1 LAAQGGSKTKRP
13 TPRPPKGELLKVPI
27 VKYMDRLENGVKIMY
42 NPGMID
48 KVSDEQNRRIREQQ
62 SIAQAWN
69 QVERKPR
76 NLFGWIRSIFAGFS
90 RKKIEKSMQV
100 GEIGQTFEAQSE

>member
-1 LAAQGGSKTKRP
+1 MRP
-13 TPRPPKGELLKVPI
+13 ISRPPQGKLLKVPI
-27 VKYMDRLENGVKIMY
+27 VKCMDWLENGVKIMY

-76 NLFGWIRSIFAGFS
+76 NLFGWMRSIFASLS
-90 RKKIEKSMQV
+90 RKKSKESMPV
-100 GEIGQTFEAQSE
+100 GEISQRFETQSE

>member
-1 LAAQGGSKTKRP
+1 M
-13 TPRPPKGELLKVPI
+13 PI
-27 VKYMDRLENGVKIMY
+27 VKYMDWLENGVKIMY

-76 NLFGWIRSIFAGFS
+76 NLFGWIRSIFAGLS
-90 RKKIEKSMQV
+90 RKKSKESMPV
-100 GEIGQTFEAQSE
+100 GEINRKLEAQSE